1 MKTRKTMK
9 INDNEVIL
17 HGECMVFLSKLPTN
31 AKKMNINDNYVIIA
45 PSETTGNHHTVDVM
59 PGVEFFQSETG
70 TLYMQNS
77 VDTAI
82 RCVIDSRHSEIVLP
96 AGNTY
101 EFGSQFE
108 YDPFAARL
116 QKVRD

>member
-1 MKTRKTMK
+1 MK
-9 INDNEVIL
+9 INKNEVIL
-17 HGECMVFLSKLPTN
+17 HGECMVFLSKLPSD
-31 AKKMNINDNYVIIA
+31 AKKKSINNNFVIVA
-45 PSETTGNHHTVDVM
+45 PSETTGNHHVVDVH
-59 PGVEFFQSETG
+59 PGVDFFEGING

-77 VDTAI
+77 VDTVI
-82 RCVIDSRHSEIVLP
+82 RCVIESRHTEIVLP

-101 EFGSQFE
+101 EFGSQME